1 ICIGRCSTISSG
13 PQASTGISD
22 WWRWTG
28 KLSRERP
35 NRVPITWAPL
45 HKQIGA
51 RDEFATALIR
61 ALIEKVVVYP
71 RVGADPIAFEI
82 KVSSRLHWISPV
94 KGWLV
99 PRRTPSLSGKL
110 L

>member
-1 ICIGRCSTISSG
+1 
-13 PQASTGISD
+13 
-22 WWRWTG
+22 
-28 KLSRERP
+28 
-35 NRVPITWAPL
+35 L

-110 L
+110 LQSLYIGASRQILYQQLTNSFICSTGNHSFKPNL